1 MVAELKIIDN
11 IEKSEVLFFASS
23 KYLTNLEISMQDFAE
38 KNFVS
43 LHIEKHDAKQ
53 IISFL
58 QNHFNL

>member
-1 MVAELKIIDN
+1 MTTELKIMSKVD
-11 IEKSEVLFFASS
+11 ESQVMFFVNSDFLNTA
-23 KYLTNLEISMQDFAE
+23 EISMQDDKE

-43 LHIEKHDAKQ
+43 LNIEKYEAKQ

>member
-11 IEKSEVLFFASS
+11 IEKSEVLFFASND
-23 KYLTNLEISMQDFAE
+23 YLASLEISMQDFAE

-43 LHIEKHDAKQ
+43 LDIEKHDAKQ